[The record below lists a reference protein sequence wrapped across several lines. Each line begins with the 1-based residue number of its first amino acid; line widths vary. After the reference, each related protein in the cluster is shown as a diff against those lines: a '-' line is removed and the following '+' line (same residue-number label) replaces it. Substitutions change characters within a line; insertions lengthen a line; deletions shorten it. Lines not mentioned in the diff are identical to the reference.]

1 MAQAIK
7 NGQCLARCLET
18 QTLDS
23 TGFRQSFELL
33 TLQSQKGGELWAW

>member
-18 QTLDS
+18 QADYSAGFLKS
-23 TGFRQSFELL
+23 GQTGPFLNC
-33 TLQSQKGGELWAW
+33 